1 MLPDRAALAAAL
13 RKIALRAGHEILAVY
28 ASDFAVR
35 GKADASP
42 VTEADTRAE
51 RVILEGLGECAPGV
65 PVVAEESAAA
75 GNVPDVGSGPF
86 FLVDPL
92 DGTREFIGRNGEF
105 TVNVALIEDGAP
117 TVGVVHL
124 PVLDETF
131 WTAGDGVA
139 WRTRGG
145 GSAGRTDQR
154 PRRPASSPGAG
165 RAGSAGAATGSN
177 GAEGDA
183 GIAVPAGAG
192 VGTTGA
198 AERIACRTPGD
209 GGLVVI
215 ASRSHR
221 DPETDRYLERF
232 EVAEIVSA
240 GSSLKFCRIAEGAA
254 DLYPRLG
261 RTMEWDVAA
270 GHAIVNAAGGSVET
284 IDGAPLTYGKPGFD
298 NPHFVVRG
306 LLQEHA

>member
-1 MLPDRAALAAAL
+1 MLPDPASLAGAL
-13 RKIALRAGHEILAVY
+13 REIALRAGREILAVY
-28 ASDFAVR
+28 GSSFTVT

-42 VTEADTRAE
+42 VTEADIRAE
-51 RVILEGLGECAPGV
+51 RVILEGLGECAPGIA
-65 PVVAEESAAA
+65 VVAEESFAA
-75 GNVPDVGSGPF
+75 GKVPEIGGEPF

-105 TVNVALIEDGAP
+105 TVNVALIEDGVP

-124 PVLDETF
+124 PALDETF

-145 GSAGRTDQR
+145 GRADLTDRR
-154 PRRPASSPGAG
+154 PRRFDPSPGTD
-165 RAGSAGAATGSN
+165 RTGSAGAAAGS
-177 GAEGDA
+177 GGTEGDA
-183 GIAVPAGAG
+183 GIAVPPGA
-192 VGTTGA
+192 GTTGTT
-198 AERIACRTPGD
+198 ERIACRRPGD

-221 DPETDRYLERF
+221 DPETDAWLQRF

-284 IDGAPLTYGKPGFD
+284 IDGGRLVYGKPGFD
-298 NPHFVVRG
+298 NPHFVARG
-306 LLQEHA
+306 LPRERG

>member
-1 MLPDRAALAAAL
+1 MLPDPADLVKAL
-13 RKIALRAGHEILAVY
+13 RDVALRAGREILAVY

-65 PVVAEESAAA
+65 PVVAEESFAA
-75 GNVPDVGSGPF
+75 GDLPEVGGGPF

-105 TVNVALIEDGAP
+105 TVNVALIEDGVP

-124 PVLDETF
+124 PALDETF

-139 WRTRGG
+139 WRARG
-145 GSAGRTDQR
+145 DD
-154 PRRPASSPGAG
+154 GAG
-165 RAGSAGAATGSN
+165 RIGSAGAAAGF
-177 GAEGDA
+177 GAAEGDA

-192 VGTTGA
+192 TTGT
-198 AERIACRTPGD
+198 AERIACRRPGD

-221 DPETDRYLERF
+221 DPDTDRYLGRF
-232 EVAEIVSA
+232 EVAETVGA

-284 IDGAPLTYGKPGFD
+284 IDGAPLVYGKPGFD
-298 NPHFVVRG
+298 NPHFVARG
-306 LLQEHA
+306 LPRERG